1 MEDVTLYAYQISP
14 PNDQLLYF
22 AETLEECRA
31 AALEQRQE
39 LKEGDP
45 DDEHEAMAIYRCLV
59 RMPDQQTL
67 LRILNEET
75 SSIEACVVERKL
87 VALVT
92 E

>member
-1 MEDVTLYAYQISP
+1 METAALYAYQISP

-22 AETLEECRA
+22 AETLEECQTA
-31 AALEQRQE
+31 ASEERRE

-67 LRILNEET
+67 IRILNEEI
-75 SSIEACVVERKL
+75 SPIEACVVERKL

>member
-1 MEDVTLYAYQISP
+1 M
-14 PNDQLLYF
+14 LYF

-45 DDEHEAMAIYRCLV
+45 TTSMKPMAMLPLFV
-59 RMPDQQTL
+59 RMPDQQTCFAFERGKL
-67 LRILNEET
+67 APSKLVSLK
-75 SSIEACVVERKL
+75 RKL